1 MQNYFTSSSC
11 YPLGLYSDFLEM
23 LYIQAFDLLE
33 MLKKEEE
40 MLSSI
45 KEKEEKV
52 ETGNHSSNLMEA
64 FSRGFMQC
72 LCIHSILLTGV

>member
-1 MQNYFTSSSC
+1 MYF
-11 YPLGLYSDFLEM
+11 
-23 LYIQAFDLLE
+23 QAFDLLE

-52 ETGNHSSNLMEA
+52 GTGNHSSNKMEA
-64 FSRGFMQC
+64 FSRGFTHC
-72 LCIHSILLTGV
+72 LCIHSILLTGVMMC

>member
-1 MQNYFTSSSC
+1 
-11 YPLGLYSDFLEM
+11 M

-40 MLSSI
+40 MLTSI

-52 ETGNHSSNLMEA
+52 GTESHTPNFLEA
-64 FSRGFMQC
+64 CSRGFMHY
-72 LCIHSILLTGV
+72 LCIHSIVNW